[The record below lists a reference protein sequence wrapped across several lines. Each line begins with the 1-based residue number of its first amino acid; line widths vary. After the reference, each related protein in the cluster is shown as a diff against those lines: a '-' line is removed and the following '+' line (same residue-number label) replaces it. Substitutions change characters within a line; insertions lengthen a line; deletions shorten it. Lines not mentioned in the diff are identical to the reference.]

1 MHYGRLVCCHQLYG
15 RVADLN
21 RLLLR
26 GSTIPTTLLLYWAP
40 SQCFRN
46 RCNLQV
52 SAWPTRRSACKLV
65 STISHSP
72 TILETKMSYISWRSN
87 LTSLDRNDDVADMP
101 VGDQDCR
108 LGMLDSLARLFLPSS
123 ARLYSYVHL
132 RGI

>member
-1 MHYGRLVCCHQLYG
+1 
-15 RVADLN
+15 
-21 RLLLR
+21 
-26 GSTIPTTLLLYWAP
+26 
-40 SQCFRN
+40 
-46 RCNLQV
+46 
-52 SAWPTRRSACKLV
+52 
-65 STISHSP
+65 
-72 TILETKMSYISWRSN
+72 MSYISWRSN